1 MFQRRISDLVRIF
14 LGMILW
20 SSMTL
25 TLVYSRNEQPAPSNH
40 STTSTA
46 LTASPVAQGSGEF
59 EGVITMN
66 MKIDIENRKETMEMT
81 YFLKDRHI
89 RIETKAA
96 NTPEGQA
103 VMLWD
108 LEAAK
113 ITTLIPS
120 KQMYMT
126 LDLKETAESLKG
138 VAKDKK
144 PATEEPIK
152 FPKLMPTGKQETIAG
167 YPCEHWLMGDQQ
179 ETDIC
184 VAKGLGYFGM
194 GSPMERGGDS
204 LKNLIFDPKLL
215 TVAAAHPE
223 WVKFLQGGAFPL
235 KLTKQENG
243 KTKMTLE
250 VTKIERKSLSDA
262 LFTIPPGYKE
272 FNMQNILGNKLPM
285 SPKR

>member
-1 MFQRRISDLVRIF
+1 MFQRRIFNLVGIV

-20 SSMTL
+20 SSTTL
-25 TLVYSRNEQPAPSNH
+25 TLVYSGNEQPAPSNH

-46 LTASPVAQGSGEF
+46 STASPVAQGSGEF
-59 EGVITMN
+59 EGVITMKMN
-66 MKIDIENRKETMEMT
+66 VENRKETMEMI

-113 ITTLIPS
+113 MTTLIPS

-126 LDLKETAESLKG
+126 LDLKETVESLKG
-138 VAKDKK
+138 VTKDKE

-152 FPKLMPTGKQETIAG
+152 FPKLTPTGKQETIAG

-179 ETDIC
+179 EIDIC

-194 GSPMERGGDS
+194 GNPMGRGGNL

-215 TVAAAHPE
+215 TAAAAHPE

-235 KLTKQENG
+235 KLTKQEDG
-243 KTKMTLE
+243 KTRMTLE

-262 LFTIPPGYKE
+262 LFTVPPGYKE
-272 FNMQNILGNKLPM
+272 FNMQNIMGNKLPIQ
-285 SPKR
+285 PKR